1 MSEKVILTGSSL
13 VSSVFIKVKKRI
25 VERKNIRIMNKVKTM
40 EEAYQVFDLLGI
52 KNVTKKWQKANGS
65 EVWELP
71 FKTMYANG
79 YSEVNRFTIYKSG
92 YVRKMLVHP
101 ESNASYSCYQLNKT
115 RKSEDFHKYYEWND
129 DFTEQKWTG
138 KYVKSKRKER
148 IMIPNHADRV
158 VYLCNYILKNY
169 YRNQRGASFYRINDY
184 QVNLMHEYCKDSHK
198 LDKIQRPES
207 YDLPFE
213 ETVERDSFIDNNEI
227 KVIINGHRYNLS

>member
-1 MSEKVILTGSSL
+1 
-13 VSSVFIKVKKRI
+13 
-25 VERKNIRIMNKVKTM
+25 MNKVKTM

-92 YVRKMLVHP
+92 YVRKMVVN
-101 ESNASYSCYQLNKT
+101 SNGASYSCYQLNKT
-115 RKSEDFHKYYEWND
+115 RKTEEFNKYYEWND
-129 DFTEQKWTG
+129 DYTEQKWTG
-138 KYVKSKRKER
+138 KYVKSKSKAR

-169 YRNQRGASFYRINDY
+169 YRNQQGASFYRINDY
-184 QVNLMHEYCKDSHK
+184 QVSLMQNVK
-198 LDKIQRPES
+198 PEPQ
-207 YDLPFE
+207 DLPFE

>member
-1 MSEKVILTGSSL
+1 
-13 VSSVFIKVKKRI
+13 
-25 VERKNIRIMNKVKTM
+25 MNKVKTM

-92 YVRKMLVHP
+92 YVRKMIV
-101 ESNASYSCYQLNKT
+101 NNNGASYSCYQLNKT
-115 RKSEDFHKYYEWND
+115 RKTEEFNKYYEWND

-138 KYVKSKRKER
+138 KYVKSKSKAR

-169 YRNQRGASFYRINDY
+169 YRNQTGASFYRINDY
-184 QVNLMHEYCKDSHK
+184 QVSLMQNVK
-198 LDKIQRPES
+198 PEPQ
-207 YDLPFE
+207 DLPFE

>member
-1 MSEKVILTGSSL
+1 
-13 VSSVFIKVKKRI
+13 
-25 VERKNIRIMNKVKTM
+25 MNKVKTM
-40 EEAYQVFDLLGI
+40 QEAYRVFELLGI
-52 KNVTKKWQKANGS
+52 KEVTKPWQKEKGTQ
-65 EVWELP
+65 VFELP

-92 YVRKMLVHP
+92 YVRKMVVN
-101 ESNASYSCYQLNKT
+101 SNGASYSCYQLNRT
-115 RKSEDFHKYYEWND
+115 RKTEEYVKYYEWND
-129 DFTEQKWTG
+129 DFTESKWTG

-169 YRNQRGASFYRINDY
+169 YRNQKGASFYRINDY
-184 QVNLMHEYCKDSHK
+184 QVELMQNVK
-198 LDKIQRPES
+198 PEPQ
-207 YDLPFE
+207 YLPFE